1 MLNNAQRIAFG
12 SLKHVRGN
20 KMENM
25 IEVKNLTKKYNGK
38 TVVDKISFTVSKG
51 SLFTFLGTNGA
62 GKSTT
67 INIICTVLKSTT
79 GEVYVD
85 GLNVA
90 QDKQTIR
97 EKIGIVYQQNVLD
110 DLLTVKE
117 NLLFRASLYGIT
129 GESFQKKLTQLAD
142 YLDFKNYL
150 NQRFGTLSGGQKRR
164 VEIARAIFHQPQLLL
179 LDEPTTGLDPE
190 SRQRVWEIIWDL
202 KQRLGMTVFLTTH
215 YLDEARNSDLI
226 EVIDQGKIIAKG
238 TANELQTQY
247 SSDRFY
253 LYAKKGKIS
262 ELESVLAKEKF
273 DFTKEGEK
281 LKLVGTSLKEVH
293 TILQKAETSLD
304 SFEFFKGDLDDA
316 FLNLI
321 KQNGGNIY
329 D

>member
-1 MLNNAQRIAFG
+1 MLNNVQRIAFG
-12 SLKHVRGN
+12 LSKNVREN

-38 TVVDKISFTVSKG
+38 TVVDKISFVVTKG

-67 INIICTVLKSTT
+67 INIICTILESVA

-85 GLNVA
+85 GLDVA
-90 QDKQTIR
+90 KNKQTIR
-97 EKIGIVYQQNVLD
+97 KKIGIVYQQNVLD

-117 NLLFRASLYGIT
+117 NLRFRASLYGIT
-129 GESFQKKLTQLAD
+129 GERFQKKLTQLAD
-142 YLDFKNYL
+142 YLDFKHYL

-190 SRQRVWEIIWDL
+190 SRQRVWKIIWNL
-202 KQRLGMTVFLTTH
+202 KQELGMTVFLTTH

-226 EVIDQGKIIAKG
+226 EVIDHGKIIAKG
-238 TANELQTQY
+238 TANELQTRY

-262 ELESVLAKEKF
+262 ELELVLTKEKF
-273 DFTKEGEK
+273 DFTNEGEK
-281 LKLVGTSLKEVH
+281 LKLVGISFEEVY
-293 TILQKAETSLD
+293 TILQKVASLLD
-304 SFEFFKGDLDDA
+304 SIEFFKGNLDDA